1 MTDDIQ
7 RTRRAVLKGA
17 TAAGLA
23 GVGLTTVGG
32 AAADPIA
39 KGDFGRVWANGT
51 LYRTNVVH
59 VLDERPEPE
68 DKIYFLHDG
77 EAPIVANQAVSDQGS
92 PFVSE
97 TAPGDRDW
105 NGGQWTHISAEV
117 TDVEAFTA
125 DAPLTSEADVMDAGY
140 IETELG
146 RPGFGPPNYFI
157 CPLNGKA

>member
-1 MTDDIQ
+1 MSDDIQ
-7 RTRRAVLKGA
+7 RTRRAVLKG
-17 TAAGLA
+17 TAAVGLA
-23 GVGLTTVGG
+23 GIGLTSVGG

-39 KGDFGRVWANGT
+39 RGEFGRVWAKET

-59 VLDERPEPE
+59 VLDSRPDPE

-77 EAPIVANQAVSDQGS
+77 KRPVVATEAGSAQGS

-97 TAPGDRDW
+97 TEPGDRDY

-117 TDVEAFTA
+117 TDLAAFSATA
-125 DAPLTSEADVMDAGY
+125 PITSAAEIMEADF
-140 IETELG
+140 IETQVG
-146 RPGFGPPNYFI
+146 RPGFGPPNYFV

>member
-7 RTRRAVLKGA
+7 RTRRAVLRGA
-17 TAAGLA
+17 AAAGVA
-23 GVGLTTVGG
+23 GIGLTTAGE
-32 AAADPIA
+32 AAADPVA
-39 KGDFGRVWANGT
+39 NGAFGRVWANGT

-59 VLDERPEPE
+59 LLDERPDPE

-77 EAPIVANQAVSDQGS
+77 EKPVVAVDDVTDQGS

-97 TAPGDRDW
+97 TAPGDRDY
-105 NGGQWTHISAEV
+105 NGGQWTHFSAEV
-117 TDVEAFTA
+117 TDLAAFRT
-125 DAPLTSEADVMDAGY
+125 DAPLTTAAEVMAADY
-140 IETELG
+140 IDTEVG